1 MHSGGCCLV
10 HTAALTLPRPATC
23 PAWRTQGGPRTCGQ
37 PRAGLPL
44 LSGPRQSPSLS
55 GSDFSCIKQARQ
67 NESLHTVVR
76 ESTRRTEFQHAV
88 NARTN
93 SRYPEMLLAAV
104 CAHVRVRACVCVHG
118 HVCAR
123 VVCACALVHVR
134 RVCVRMRVVCTCG
147 VCVRVHVCTCA
158 SACVCTCA
166 PFPGMKAEAWEA
178 ATHTP
183 QSWEL
188 GL

>member
-1 MHSGGCCLV
+1 MRSGGCCLV

-23 PAWRTQGGPRTCGQ
+23 PAWRTRGGPRTCGQ

-76 ESTRRTEFQHAV
+76 ESTRWTEFQHAV

-93 SRYPEMLLAAV
+93 SRYPKMLLAAV
-104 CAHVRVRACVCVHG
+104 CARVCVCVHG

-123 VVCACALVHVR
+123 VVCMCTCACAASVR
-134 RVCVRMRVVCTCG
+134 THACG
-147 VCVRVHVCTCA
+147 VHMWRVRACACMHVCKCMCVHVC
-158 SACVCTCA
+158 
-166 PFPGMKAEAWEA
+166 PFSRNE
-178 ATHTP
+178 
-183 QSWEL
+183 S
-188 GL
+188 

>member
-1 MHSGGCCLV
+1 MRSGGYCLV

-76 ESTRRTEFQHAV
+76 ESTRWTEFQHAV

-93 SRYPEMLLAAV
+93 SRYPKMLLAAV
-104 CAHVRVRACVCVHG
+104 CARVCVCVHG

-123 VVCACALVHVR
+123 VVCMCTCACAASVR
-134 RVCVRMRVVCTCG
+134 THACG
-147 VCVRVHVCTCA
+147 VHMWRVRACACMHVCKCMCVHVC
-158 SACVCTCA
+158 
-166 PFPGMKAEAWEA
+166 PFSRNE
-178 ATHTP
+178 
-183 QSWEL
+183 S
-188 GL
+188 

>member
-76 ESTRRTEFQHAV
+76 ESTRWTEFQHAV

-93 SRYPEMLLAAV
+93 SRYPKMLLAAV

-123 VVCACALVHVR
+123 VVCMCTCACAASVR
-134 RVCVRMRVVCTCG
+134 THACG
-147 VCVRVHVCTCA
+147 VHMWRVRACACMHVCKCMCVHVC
-158 SACVCTCA
+158 
-166 PFPGMKAEAWEA
+166 PFSRNE
-178 ATHTP
+178 
-183 QSWEL
+183 S
-188 GL
+188 

>member
-1 MHSGGCCLV
+1 MRSGGCCLV

-23 PAWRTQGGPRTCGQ
+23 PAWRTRGGPRTCGQ

-76 ESTRRTEFQHAV
+76 ESTRWTEFQHAV

-93 SRYPEMLLAAV
+93 SRYPKMLLAAV
-104 CAHVRVRACVCVHG
+104 CARVCVCVHG

-123 VVCACALVHVR
+123 VVCMCTCACAASVRTHACGVHMWRV
-134 RVCVRMRVVCTCG
+134 RVCACMHVCKCM
-147 VCVRVHVCTCA
+147 CVHVC
-158 SACVCTCA
+158 
-166 PFPGMKAEAWEA
+166 PFSRNE
-178 ATHTP
+178 
-183 QSWEL
+183 S
-188 GL
+188 

>member
-76 ESTRRTEFQHAV
+76 ESTRWTVPARSKCPYKQPLPR
-88 NARTN
+88 NAPG
-93 SRYPEMLLAAV
+93 SCV
-104 CAHVRVRACVCVHG
+104 CARACESVCVCAWTCVRTCGVCMCTCACAASVRTHACGVHMWRVRACACM
-118 HVCAR
+118 HVCK
-123 VVCACALVHVR
+123 CMC
-134 RVCVRMRVVCTCG
+134 
-147 VCVRVHVCTCA
+147 VHVC
-158 SACVCTCA
+158 
-166 PFPGMKAEAWEA
+166 PFSRNE
-178 ATHTP
+178 
-183 QSWEL
+183 S
-188 GL
+188 

>member
-1 MHSGGCCLV
+1 MRSGGYCLV

-23 PAWRTQGGPRTCGQ
+23 PAWRTRGGPRTCGQ

-76 ESTRRTEFQHAV
+76 ESTRWTEFQHAV

-134 RVCVRMRVVCTCG
+134 RAYACVWCAHVACACVCMYARVQ
-147 VCVRVHVCTCA
+147 VHVCA
-158 SACVCTCA
+158 RV
-166 PFPGMKAEAWEA
+166 PLFQE
-178 ATHTP
+178 
-183 QSWEL
+183 
-188 GL
+188 

>member
-1 MHSGGCCLV
+1 MRSGGYCLV

-76 ESTRRTEFQHAV
+76 ESTRWTEFQHAV

-104 CAHVRVRACVCVHG
+104 CARVCVCVHG

-123 VVCACALVHVR
+123 VVCMCTCACAASVR
-134 RVCVRMRVVCTCG
+134 THACG
-147 VCVRVHVCTCA
+147 VHMWRVRACACMHVCKCMCVHVC
-158 SACVCTCA
+158 
-166 PFPGMKAEAWEA
+166 PFSRNE
-178 ATHTP
+178 
-183 QSWEL
+183 S
-188 GL
+188 

>member
-1 MHSGGCCLV
+1 MHSGGYCLV

-23 PAWRTQGGPRTCGQ
+23 PAWRTRGGPRTCGQ

-76 ESTRRTEFQHAV
+76 ESTRWTEFQHAV

-93 SRYPEMLLAAV
+93 SRYPKMLLAAV
-104 CAHVRVRACVCVHG
+104 CARVCVCVHG

-123 VVCACALVHVR
+123 VVCMCTCACAASVR
-134 RVCVRMRVVCTCG
+134 THACG
-147 VCVRVHVCTCA
+147 VHMWRVRACACMHVCKCMCVHVC
-158 SACVCTCA
+158 
-166 PFPGMKAEAWEA
+166 PFSRNE
-178 ATHTP
+178 
-183 QSWEL
+183 S
-188 GL
+188 

>member
-1 MHSGGCCLV
+1 MRSGGYCLV

-76 ESTRRTEFQHAV
+76 ESTRWTEFQHAV

-93 SRYPEMLLAAV
+93 SRYPKMLLAAV
-104 CAHVRVRACVCVHG
+104 CARVCMCAWTCVRTCGVHVHLCMCGECAYTCVWCAHVACACVCMYARVQV

-123 VVCACALVHVR
+123 VPL
-134 RVCVRMRVVCTCG
+134 
-147 VCVRVHVCTCA
+147 
-158 SACVCTCA
+158 
-166 PFPGMKAEAWEA
+166 FQE
-178 ATHTP
+178 
-183 QSWEL
+183 
-188 GL
+188 

>member
-1 MHSGGCCLV
+1 MRSGGYCLV

-76 ESTRRTEFQHAV
+76 ESTRWTEFQHAV

-104 CAHVRVRACVCVHG
+104 CAHVRVRACVCVCMDMCAHVWCVHVHLCMCG
-118 HVCAR
+118 ERTHACGVHMWRVRACACMHVCK
-123 VVCACALVHVR
+123 CMC
-134 RVCVRMRVVCTCG
+134 
-147 VCVRVHVCTCA
+147 VHVC
-158 SACVCTCA
+158 
-166 PFPGMKAEAWEA
+166 PFSRNE
-178 ATHTP
+178 
-183 QSWEL
+183 S
-188 GL
+188 

>member
-1 MHSGGCCLV
+1 MRSGGCCLV

-76 ESTRRTEFQHAV
+76 ESTRWTEFQHAV

-93 SRYPEMLLAAV
+93 SRYPKMLLAAV
-104 CAHVRVRACVCVHG
+104 YAHVCVRACVCV
-118 HVCAR
+118 CAWT
-123 VVCACALVHVR
+123 
-134 RVCVRMRVVCTCG
+134 CVRTCG
-147 VCVRVHVCTCA
+147 VCMCTCACAASVRTHACGVHMWRVRVHVCTCA

>member
-23 PAWRTQGGPRTCGQ
+23 PAWRTRGGPRTCGQ

-44 LSGPRQSPSLS
+44 LSGLRQSPSLS

-76 ESTRRTEFQHAV
+76 ESTRWTEFQHAV

-104 CAHVRVRACVCVHG
+104 CARVCVCVHG

-123 VVCACALVHVR
+123 VVCMCTCACAASVR
-134 RVCVRMRVVCTCG
+134 THACG
-147 VCVRVHVCTCA
+147 VHMWRVRACACMHVCKCMCVHVC
-158 SACVCTCA
+158 
-166 PFPGMKAEAWEA
+166 PFSRNE
-178 ATHTP
+178 
-183 QSWEL
+183 S
-188 GL
+188 

>member
-1 MHSGGCCLV
+1 MRSGGYCLV

-76 ESTRRTEFQHAV
+76 ESTRWTEFQHAV

-104 CAHVRVRACVCVHG
+104 CAHVRMRACVC
-118 HVCAR
+118 AWT
-123 VVCACALVHVR
+123 
-134 RVCVRMRVVCTCG
+134 CVRTCG
-147 VCVRVHVCTCA
+147 VCMCTCA
-158 SACVCTCA
+158 CAASVRMHACGVHMWRVRACACMHVC
-166 PFPGMKAEAWEA
+166 PFSRNE
-178 ATHTP
+178 
-183 QSWEL
+183 S
-188 GL
+188 